1 MITSRRTVTRLILN
15 HNALGD
21 DGCVTLFNFLCS
33 DVGRTSK
40 ISEIRLTKNGIGD
53 RGLLAIS
60 EYLKGNKTL
69 KELYLQ
75 SVRPE
80 NHSCCVQA

>member
-1 MITSRRTVTRLILN
+1 MITSRRTDTKLALN
-15 HNALGD
+15 LNALGD
-21 DGCVTLFNFLCS
+21 DGCVVLFNFLSS
-33 DVGRTSK
+33 DVGRTSQ
-40 ISEIRLTKNGIGD
+40 ISEIRLVKNGIGD

-75 SVRPE
+75 GVRHE
-80 NHSCCVQA
+80 NYSLRIPF

>member
-1 MITSRRTVTRLILN
+1 MITSRRTFTKLILDY
-15 HNALGD
+15 NALGD

-40 ISEIRLTKNGIGD
+40 ISEISLKKNGIGD
-53 RGLLAIS
+53 RGLLAIA

-69 KELYLQ
+69 KELRLQ
-75 SVRPE
+75 SVRRE
-80 NHSCCVQA
+80 NYSFRIPV